1 MKQLIHKGLVTY
13 KKSNKDMN
21 NCYINKKNNDKM
33 FLIRYIFFLFFF
45 KSLSKLNEY
54 FRKSSRKNI

>member
-33 FLIRYIFFLFFF
+33 FLICYIFIFILFQKSF
-45 KSLSKLNEY
+45 KIE
-54 FRKSSRKNI
+54 